1 MQERWNAQKAM
12 VPVYQ
17 TFAPDGTDAL
27 LERTRRNRLATLG
40 LIVSR
45 FLELLFSGDWNADE
59 CSSDPQNVALSGRKI
74 EGRKMYDPIFLPLIF
89 LPKRTP
95 SQKSQ
100 RFSPVNGTKGVRTHS
115 EKRDSTPFRIPW
127 SKPKTQPDPGAS
139 PPPMI
144 HC

>member
-1 MQERWNAQKAM
+1 MLS
-12 VPVYQ
+12 P
-17 TFAPDGTDAL
+17 
-27 LERTRRNRLATLG
+27 LG

-45 FLELLFSGDWNADE
+45 FLGLLFSGDWNANE
-59 CSSDPQNVALSGRKI
+59 CSSDPQDVALSGRKI

-100 RFSPVNGTKGVRTHS
+100 RFSPVNGAKGVRTHS
-115 EKRDSTPFRIPW
+115 EKIEPTPFRLPS
-127 SKPKTQPDPGAS
+127 SKPKTQPDTGAS
-139 PPPMI
+139 PPPMM